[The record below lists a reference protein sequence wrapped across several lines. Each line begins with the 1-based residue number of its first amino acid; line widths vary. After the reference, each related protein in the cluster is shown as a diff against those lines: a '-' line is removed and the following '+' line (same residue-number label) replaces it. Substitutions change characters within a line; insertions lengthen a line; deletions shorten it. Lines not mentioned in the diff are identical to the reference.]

1 MVFSMCGCGIRDNIR
16 RDCHW
21 YHCEHQMGAS
31 IDCCTLRE
39 NLGDCPCSD
48 DCKDYIGYAEVNRIL
63 REHMKHG
70 EQRRIGRW
78 KQLKGD
84 FTTPGGTPYY
94 VCGACGGSGHLNGCE
109 YPRRKVIC
117 DACGRINIYPW
128 EKAYEERSSFWEDDE
143 EQEG

>member
-1 MVFSMCGCGIRDNIR
+1 MFSMCGCGIRDNIR

-70 EQRRIGRW
+70 EQRRIAH
-78 KQLKGD
+78 QIL
-84 FTTPGGTPYY
+84 
-94 VCGACGGSGHLNGCE
+94 VNAA
-109 YPRRKVIC
+109 RRMQQQ
-117 DACGRINIYPW
+117 INDN
-128 EKAYEERSSFWEDDE
+128 ESEAV
-143 EQEG
+143 